1 MKLLLVENVVKKFG
15 GLRALDG
22 VSLEIDRGEFVA
34 VVGPNGSGKTTL
46 LNVIN
51 GVYKPDEGRVL
62 FEGRDVTK
70 LPAYKRAALGIARAF
85 QVPRPFPD
93 LTVLENVVVGAI
105 FNGGY
110 DKRRAFE
117 AAEEAL
123 RYVKL
128 YEKRNQLA
136 GKLTFNELRLL
147 ELARALASNPKLL
160 LMDEVMAGLSPTEID
175 EMVRLVKRLA
185 EERGIAAISLVEH
198 RMRAVAQLAHRVVV
212 MHQGHVIAEGP
223 PEKALNDPRV
233 IEVYL
238 GKSWR

>member
-1 MKLLLVENVVKKFG
+1 MKLLVVENVVKKFG

-128 YEKRNQLA
+128 YEKRNQL
-136 GKLTFNELRLL
+136 
-147 ELARALASNPKLL
+147 
-160 LMDEVMAGLSPTEID
+160 
-175 EMVRLVKRLA
+175 
-185 EERGIAAISLVEH
+185 
-198 RMRAVAQLAHRVVV
+198 
-212 MHQGHVIAEGP
+212 
-223 PEKALNDPRV
+223 
-233 IEVYL
+233 
-238 GKSWR
+238 

>member
-1 MKLLLVENVVKKFG
+1 
-15 GLRALDG
+15 
-22 VSLEIDRGEFVA
+22 
-34 VVGPNGSGKTTL
+34 
-46 LNVIN
+46 
-51 GVYKPDEGRVL
+51 
-62 FEGRDVTK
+62 
-70 LPAYKRAALGIARAF
+70 
-85 QVPRPFPD
+85 
-93 LTVLENVVVGAI
+93 
-105 FNGGY
+105 
-110 DKRRAFE
+110 
-117 AAEEAL
+117 
-123 RYVKL
+123 
-128 YEKRNQLA
+128 
-136 GKLTFNELRLL
+136 NELRLL